1 MKFRCVL
8 FAVPFALLLASSSP
22 SGAMADDDYVPED
35 GTSYDSKK
43 SQHGNSENFILGEKA
58 LKAGQT
64 EKAIMYLRRS
74 VNQKNDDFD
83 SRVALATALE
93 DKYRHQVEKDPDLFR
108 ECVSQWLYVLK
119 TVAPEESGVS
129 VLKFLYKDEERDM
142 PAKVHIKNLT
152 GKLPKPFETQKMFLA
167 RVCKGQGSVSGS
179 VLRAS
184 APDDKATDENATE
197 DKSMDEKA
205 QARKAP
211 VDRDE

>member
-1 MKFRCVL
+1 MKFRCFL
-8 FAVPFALLLASSSP
+8 FAVPFLLTLACSSSTMV
-22 SGAMADDDYVPED
+22 SADDDYVPED

-43 SQHGNSENFILGEKA
+43 TEHGNSENFILGEKA

-64 EKAIMYLRRS
+64 EKAIMYLRKS
-74 VNQKNDDFD
+74 VSQKSDDFD
-83 SRVALATALE
+83 SRVALASALE
-93 DKYRHQVEKDPDLFR
+93 DKYRHQVDKNPDLFR

-119 TVAPEESGVS
+119 TVEESGVS

-167 RVCKGQGSVSGS
+167 RVCRGQGTVSGS

-184 APDDKATDENATE
+184 ARDHKSTDADTSE
-197 DKSMDEKA
+197 DTSMDERA
-205 QARKAP
+205 SVRKAP
-211 VDRDE
+211 SDRDD